1 MKVKTRY
8 RFLPAVLAA
17 GLLCGCGEQ
26 RTAESATT
34 ATSPAEVDVF
44 VVSAAPSSGDAYT
57 APSTLTV
64 EHEADLLTE
73 EPARLVQVQADQGQ
87 RVRRG
92 QVLAQLDD
100 SDVRKQFEGDR
111 AAMQSAEVQSREA
124 VVIRQAA
131 EVELQR
137 QGELRKEG
145 LGSQRDYDRARFNLD
160 AMRQEVDKYTFDL
173 ARAKARAAADE
184 IRLGRMQIRA
194 PFDGIVSRRY
204 ARVGQSML
212 KDDKVLRLT
221 ELRPLLVRFT
231 VPEALR
237 RAMSAGATVEVVPT
251 DQAAAPAR
259 ARVMRTGYVVDAA
272 SGSVECVARLVDPV
286 PATLVPGMGVEVKVE
301 GAAATASSGALW
313 IPRAAVRR
321 GADGSADVFVLK
333 ADRLQ
338 RRSVKL
344 GREAEATVQILSGLA
359 AGDRIVAQ
367 TRDGLQDGIAVRV
380 RP

>member
-1 MKVKTRY
+1 VKTRY

-26 RTAESATT
+26 RTAESAST
-34 ATSPAEVDVF
+34 ANSPVEVDVF
-44 VVSAAPSSGDAYT
+44 VVSGASSSYVAS
-57 APSTLTV
+57 STLTV

-73 EPARLVQVQADQGQ
+73 EPARLMNVQADQGQ

-111 AAMQSAEVQSREA
+111 AAMQSAEVQSRES

-145 LGSQRDYDRARFNLD
+145 LGSQREYDRARFNLD
-160 AMRQEVDKYTFDL
+160 AMRQEVDKYAFDL
-173 ARAKARAAADE
+173 ERAKARAAADE

-204 ARVGQSML
+204 ARVGQSLL

-237 RAMSAGATVEVVPT
+237 RAVGAGATVEVVPA

-286 PATLVPGMGVEVKVE
+286 PATLVPGMGVEVKVA

-321 GADGSADVFVLK
+321 GADGNADVFVLK

-344 GREAEATVQILSGLA
+344 GREAEATVQVLSGLA
-359 AGDRIVAQ
+359 TGDRIVAQ
-367 TRDGLQDGIAVRV
+367 TRDGLQDGMAVRA